1 MNLLLL
7 DRAEIT
13 DGHVLLDDRRAEHLR
28 RVLKVEPGR
37 AVSLGVLGGGVGKG
51 EVVAVDGSAVK
62 LAVGELEA
70 SPEQDYEV
78 DLVVA
83 LPRPQTLHRVLQ
95 SAATMGVRRLDLVNA
110 WRVEKSY
117 FSSPVLKPLNLRR
130 HLLLGAEQGMRT
142 RLPELG
148 VHHLLVP
155 FLRDRLDGAAPK
167 CRRIAHP
174 EGGESFA
181 SALPSTVDELV
192 VAIGPE
198 GGWLDRELETFASL
212 GFETVALGPWVLRV
226 EAAVVAA
233 LAQIE
238 LVDGARRG
246 KPEAG

>member
-7 DRAEIT
+7 DHTEIA

-37 AVSLGVLGGGVGKG
+37 VVSLGVLDGGVGIG
-51 EVVAVDGSAVK
+51 EVVDVDGKAVK
-62 LAVGELEA
+62 LRVGELA
-70 SPEQDYEV
+70 APPEPFYEI

-117 FSSPVLKPLNLRR
+117 FSSPVLEPPNLRR
-130 HLLLGAEQGMRT
+130 HLVLGAEQGMKT

-155 FLRDRLDGAAPK
+155 FLRDRLDGSAPR
-167 CRRIAHP
+167 CRKIAHP
-174 EGGESFA
+174 EGEMSFA
-181 SALPSTVDELV
+181 DALPLAVDELV

-198 GGWLDRELETFASL
+198 GGWIDRELETFASL
-212 GFETVALGPWVLRV
+212 GFEPVALGPWILRV

-238 LVDGARRG
+238 LVWGAKSERR
-246 KPEAG
+246 EAG